1 MKFLLALIAIWV
13 RPLAVSAQSSCRCVR
28 VPTVPVCKS
37 PADQEQTPASTC
49 WSELDWA
56 ALNATVSG
64 KLIRNT
70 PPAASCYPGPEY
82 NKDDCARVGL
92 QWSNTTF
99 QSEQPV
105 GYCYPID
112 NNCPITNVTGRAKC
126 VLGPS
131 PVYSINATEP
141 EELVA
146 GIAFARENDVRLVIR
161 NTGHDLLGKSAGY
174 GSLQIWVRYL
184 RKGIEYQGSFKPSR
198 SCPLSDWTGSAFTV
212 AGGYVWDELYQ
223 EAFARN
229 LIVVGGGDPTVSVIG
244 GYIQGGGHS
253 PATHDFGLASDQV
266 LEATVILADGSI
278 VVASPCTNP
287 DLFTALR
294 GGGGGT
300 YGVVISITIKAF
312 PSKPVVAHSLVIV
325 PESTADLEP
334 MLDAIADMYASYP
347 ALSDAGFSGY
357 GSWSL
362 NDPMTTYGNSTAGYQ
377 HAFAALDKSLPDAKA
392 DLQPLF
398 DRLMA
403 YDSLNIS
410 LRWFQ
415 FPTYAAYYR
424 AMSGVHQETGV
435 AESALASRMF
445 DKGALTS
452 NHGQL
457 RGMIETVAGSPIE
470 ATTNQVLLVGGGK
483 VLNDPGYSGANP
495 AWRKTYLVHIVARGW
510 LEELGPE
517 FAAAVKTDITYN
529 KYNAM
534 RTWTPSMGGYLNEA
548 DRNNPWWREDL
559 YGADNYERLLRIKN
573 KYDPDGI
580 FYCPQCVGSSNWYQQ
595 MLPEEEYGPLCAR

>member
-1 MKFLLALIAIWV
+1 MKFLLVLVAIWGL
-13 RPLAVSAQSSCRCVR
+13 RPVSALPPRCRC
-28 VPTVPVCKS
+28 
-37 PADQEQTPASTC
+37 TPASTC
-49 WSELDWA
+49 WSSLDWLS
-56 ALNATVSG
+56 LNATVAG

-82 NKDDCARVGL
+82 NKDDCAHVAE

-99 QSEQPV
+99 QAEQPI

-112 NNCPITNVTGRAKC
+112 NNCPVVNLTGPRKSGC

-131 PVYSINATEP
+131 PVYTVNATEP

-146 GIAFARENDVRLVIR
+146 GISFARKNNVRLVIR

-174 GSLQIWVRYL
+174 GSLQIWMRYL
-184 RKGIEYQGSFKPSR
+184 RKGIEYQPKFKPSK
-198 SCPLSDWTGSAFTV
+198 SCESSDWTGAAFTV
-212 AGGYVWDELYQ
+212 AGGYVWDEVYK

-266 LEATVILADGSI
+266 LEATVILANGSI
-278 VVASPCTNP
+278 VVANPCTHH
-287 DLFTALR
+287 DLFSALR

-312 PSKPVVAHSLVIV
+312 PSSPVVAHSLTIV
-325 PESTADLEP
+325 PESTDDPDTL
-334 MLDAIADMYASYP
+334 LDAIADIYASYP

-362 NDPMTTYGNSTAGYQ
+362 NNPLTTYGNSTSGYQ
-377 HAFAALDKSLPDAKA
+377 HAFAVLDKTLARAKS
-392 DLQPLF
+392 DFQPLL
-398 DRLMA
+398 DKLQS
-403 YDSLNIS
+403 YDSINIS
-410 LRWFQ
+410 LQWFE
-415 FPTYAAYYR
+415 FPSYAAYYR
-424 AMSGVHQETGV
+424 TMSGVHQETGV
-435 AESALASRMF
+435 PESALASRMF
-445 DKGALTS
+445 DKASLTS
-452 NHGQL
+452 DLQHL
-457 RGMIETVAGSPIE
+457 RDMIDTLAGSPPE
-470 ATTNQVLLVGGGK
+470 RTTNQILLVGGGK
-483 VLNDPGYSGANP
+483 VLDDPGYSGTNP

-510 LEELGPE
+510 LEQLGPV
-517 FAAAVKTDITYN
+517 FAEAVKVDITYN

-534 RTWTPSMGGYLNEA
+534 RALTPSMGGYLNEA

-559 YGADNYERLLRIKN
+559 YGAENYERLLRVKN
-573 KYDPDGI
+573 KYDPEGI
-580 FYCPQCVGSSNWYQQ
+580 FYCPQCVGSSTWYQQ
-595 MLPEEEYGPLCAR
+595 TLPGEDYGPLCAK